1 MTFLLIS
8 RIEADMYV
16 TSPATHWIRFDLNIH
31 DSFLHGIKFQPRN
44 FISMV
49 YFYTRHDGLGS
60 PNPMSA
66 VKANN
71 IYATYQVHCEDFG
84 TLSGEHTSRYFKEII
99 PYLSEVIYY
108 ITIVVVP
115 VKQPQSSWVHETPW

>member
-16 TSPATHWIRFDLNIH
+16 TSPAMYWIRFDLNIR
-31 DSFLHGIKFQPRN
+31 DSFLHGIKSQPRN
-44 FISMV
+44 FISVV
-49 YFYTRHDGLGS
+49 YFFTRHDRLSS
-60 PNPMSA
+60 PNPMSD

-71 IYATYQVHCEDFG
+71 IYATYQVYCEEFG
-84 TLSGEHTSRYFKEII
+84 TLSGEHTRYFKDII

-115 VKQPQSSWVHETPW
+115 VNQPQSSLVHETPR